1 VPPRTLALPLAAL
14 RGVSWARRIE
24 HAWVVEMAAGERAVE
39 QKGRVERVIASLAT
53 ALGDTIGWMASNG
66 VLFLIFLALW
76 VIFGAAVVLSQGSLD
91 QAWETIRGWPL
102 IVQAVAWLL
111 FLPVMFGLWVW
122 ETSWP
127 LIIRLLLVLGAAGW
141 NLLVLVPRAAASE

>member
-1 VPPRTLALPLAAL
+1 
-14 RGVSWARRIE
+14 
-24 HAWVVEMAAGERAVE
+24 MAAGERAVE

-102 IVQAVAWLL
+102 ILQALAWLL

-127 LIIRLLLVLGAAGW
+127 LVIRLLLVLGAAGW
-141 NLLVLVPRAAASE
+141 NLLVLVPRAAAQE

>member
-1 VPPRTLALPLAAL
+1 
-14 RGVSWARRIE
+14 
-24 HAWVVEMAAGERAVE
+24 MAAGERAVE

-91 QAWETIRGWPL
+91 EAWETIRGWPL
-102 IVQAVAWLL
+102 ILQALAWLL

-127 LIIRLLLVLGAAGW
+127 LVIRLLLVLGAAGW
-141 NLLVLVPRAAASE
+141 NLLVLVPRAAAQE